1 MILVTGATGLVG
13 GHLLWHLL
21 QENEQVVA
29 IRRGTSTVQPLKNIF
44 RFYTNEPEKYLERVL
59 WRTADVL
66 DRESLENAMQ
76 DISDVYHCAAVV
88 ALGNDPKNIQ
98 EINVQGTR
106 NVVEIAMKTRIRKFC
121 FVSSIAACGVGN
133 DGLPADENSKWED
146 NKTRSPYSRS
156 KYYSEDVVWEAAN
169 SGLNAVIV
177 NPGVILGY
185 SGTNTGSSQ
194 VFSVVMKGLPF
205 YIDGGSG
212 YVCVGDVVRAMILLM
227 KSNVHS
233 ERYILVE
240 GNYSNYEI
248 LKKIAKAFGENPPF
262 IKISH
267 GFIYTLGAFVEFT
280 GKIFG
285 FKPMFDR
292 NLARSVTNR
301 TYYSSAKIIGEFGFE
316 FSSIENCIDKTCK
329 FMMKRNV

>member
-29 IRRGTSTVQPLKNIF
+29 IRRGTSNVQPLKNIF
-44 RFYTNEPEKYLERVL
+44 RFYTSEPEKYLERVL

-66 DRESLENAMQ
+66 DRESMENAMK
-76 DISDVYHCAAVV
+76 DINEIYHCAAVV
-88 ALGNDPKNIQ
+88 TLGNHSGNIH

-106 NVVEIAMKTRIRKFC
+106 NVIEIAMNIKIRKFC

-133 DGLPADENSKWED
+133 DGFPADENSKWED
-146 NKTRSPYSRS
+146 NKTRTPYSRS
-156 KYYSEDVVWEAAN
+156 KYYSENVVREATK

-177 NPGVILGY
+177 NPGVILGF

-194 VFSVVMKGLPF
+194 IFSFVRKGLPF

-212 YVCVGDVVRAMILLM
+212 YVCVCDVVRAMIILM

-248 LKKIAKAFGENPPF
+248 LKKIAKAFGKNPPF
-262 IKISH
+262 IKISQ
-267 GFIYTLGAFVEFT
+267 GLIYTLGAFVEFA

-285 FKPMFDR
+285 FKPLFDK

-301 TYYSSAKIIGEFGFE
+301 TYYSSEKIIREFGFK

-329 FMMKRNV
+329 FMMNRNV